1 MSSDNLNQALF
12 SLYQMN
18 STLNQDLTTNFEFK
32 SKYEDLQSKY
42 QELTSV
48 FKQQVENIIKDN
60 PSIKGLKSL

>member
-18 STLNQDLTTNFEFK
+18 STLNQDLTTSFEFK

-42 QELTSV
+42 Q
-48 FKQQVENIIKDN
+48 
-60 PSIKGLKSL
+60 

>member
-12 SLYQMN
+12 SFYQMN
-18 STLNQDLTTNFEFK
+18 STLNQDLTDSFVFK

>member
-1 MSSDNLNQALF
+1 MSRDNLNKTIF

-18 STLNQDLTTNFEFK
+18 STFNQDLSTSFEYK
-32 SKYEDLQSKY
+32 SKYDDLQSKY

-48 FKQQVENIIKDN
+48 FRQQVESIIKDN

>member
-1 MSSDNLNQALF
+1 MSRDNLNKMIF

-18 STLNQDLTTNFEFK
+18 STFNQDLSTIFEYK
-32 SKYEDLQSKY
+32 SKYDDLQSKY

-48 FKQQVENIIKDN
+48 FRQQVESIIKDN

>member
-18 STLNQDLTTNFEFK
+18 STLNQDLTTSFEFK

-42 QELTSV
+42 QQLTSV

>member
-1 MSSDNLNQALF
+1 MSKDKMNQAIF

-18 STLNQDLTTNFEFK
+18 STFNPDLSTTFEYK
-32 SKYEDLQSKY
+32 SKYEDLMSKY

>member
-1 MSSDNLNQALF
+1 MNQAIF

-18 STLNQDLTTNFEFK
+18 STFNPDLSTTFEYK
-32 SKYEDLQSKY
+32 SKYEDLTSKY

>member
-12 SLYQMN
+12 SFYQMN
-18 STLNQDLTTNFEFK
+18 STLNQDLTTSFEFK

-42 QELTSV
+42 QQLTSV

>member
-1 MSSDNLNQALF
+1 MSKDKMNQAIF

-18 STLNQDLTTNFEFK
+18 STFNPDLSTTFEYK
-32 SKYEDLQSKY
+32 PKYEDLMSKY
-42 QELTSV
+42 QELASV

>member
-1 MSSDNLNQALF
+1 MSRDNLNKTIF

-18 STLNQDLTTNFEFK
+18 STFNQDLSTSFEYK
-32 SKYEDLQSKY
+32 SKYDDLQSKY

-48 FKQQVENIIKDN
+48 FRQQVEIIIKDN

>member
-1 MSSDNLNQALF
+1 MSRDNLNKTIF

-18 STLNQDLTTNFEFK
+18 STFNQDLSTIFEYK
-32 SKYEDLQSKY
+32 SKYDDLQSKY

-48 FKQQVENIIKDN
+48 FRQQVESIIKDN

>member
-1 MSSDNLNQALF
+1 MSRDNLNKTIF

-18 STLNQDLTTNFEFK
+18 STFNQDLSTSFEYK
-32 SKYEDLQSKY
+32 SKYDDLQSKY

-48 FKQQVENIIKDN
+48 FRQEVESIIKDN